1 MLSRVVREA
10 TGMDIANTSLQLVA
24 FEERTRP
31 RRPEK
36 ALGRSDGC
44 KRGKMAG
51 PAHQVDQRR
60 RPMTPLALKGNGGC
74 FQTESPAGSIRICTR
89 GLSAARVLD

>member
-24 FEERTRP
+24 LEERP
-31 RRPEK
+31 RSRRSEK
-36 ALGRSDGC
+36 ALGRSDSR

-74 FQTESPAGSIRICTR
+74 FQIGSAG
-89 GLSAARVLD
+89 